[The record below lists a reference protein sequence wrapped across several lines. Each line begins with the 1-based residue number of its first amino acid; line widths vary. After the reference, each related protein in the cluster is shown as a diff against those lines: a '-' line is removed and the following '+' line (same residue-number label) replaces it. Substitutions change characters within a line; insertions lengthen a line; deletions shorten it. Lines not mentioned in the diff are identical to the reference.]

1 MKGVKEERSV
11 SAGHGKA
18 SPRFAACGV
27 GDARRVRAVKLG
39 AFGLKP
45 TLARS
50 PERER
55 LRFGGN
61 LLSGPWAATLAFA
74 GQDAEEVA
82 SRPAAV
88 WRICRGWQGDGL
100 ERRVGKGGFN
110 WRSAPQLQPT
120 CLTQRWAA
128 CGVGDARCVCAGRLG
143 TFGLKP
149 TLARSPER
157 ERLRCGGNLL
167 SGPWA
172 VTLAF
177 LRDRTRKKWHPA
189 QRLYGAFAGGGK
201 ETGWKGVLERAAS
214 IEEAR
219 PNCSQP
225 APLNGGCLR
234 GMPLLTGGLHDPA
247 FHRPYRRRACFSPY
261 LPHLPRTGENLC

>member
-55 LRFGGN
+55 LRCGGN
-61 LLSGPWAATLAFA
+61 LLSGPWAATLAFV
-74 GQDAEEVA
+74 GQDAEEVV

-88 WRICRGWQGDGL
+88 WRICRGWQG
-100 ERRVGKGGFN
+100 N
-110 WRSAPQLQPT
+110 
-120 CLTQRWAA
+120 
-128 CGVGDARCVCAGRLG
+128 
-143 TFGLKP
+143 
-149 TLARSPER
+149 
-157 ERLRCGGNLL
+157 
-167 SGPWA
+167 
-172 VTLAF
+172 
-177 LRDRTRKKWHPA
+177 
-189 QRLYGAFAGGGK
+189 
-201 ETGWKGVLERAAS
+201 GWKGALERAAS

-247 FHRPYRRRACFSPY
+247 FHCPYRRRACFSPY

>member
-1 MKGVKEERSV
+1 MKGVDEERSV

-18 SPRFAACGV
+18 SPLFAACRV
-27 GDARRVRAVKLG
+27 GDARRVRAGRLG
-39 AFGLKP
+39 TFGLKP

-50 PERER
+50 LERER

-61 LLSGPWAATLAFA
+61 LLSGPWAVTLAFA

-88 WRICRGWQGDGL
+88 WRICRGWQG
-100 ERRVGKGGFN
+100 N
-110 WRSAPQLQPT
+110 
-120 CLTQRWAA
+120 
-128 CGVGDARCVCAGRLG
+128 
-143 TFGLKP
+143 
-149 TLARSPER
+149 
-157 ERLRCGGNLL
+157 
-167 SGPWA
+167 
-172 VTLAF
+172 
-177 LRDRTRKKWHPA
+177 
-189 QRLYGAFAGGGK
+189 
-201 ETGWKGVLERAAS
+201 GWKGVLERAAS

>member
-18 SPRFAACGV
+18 SPRFAACGG
-27 GDARRVRAVKLG
+27 GDARRVRAGRLG

-61 LLSGPWAATLAFA
+61 LLSGPWAATLTFA

-88 WRICRGWQGDGL
+88 WRICRGWQG
-100 ERRVGKGGFN
+100 N
-110 WRSAPQLQPT
+110 
-120 CLTQRWAA
+120 
-128 CGVGDARCVCAGRLG
+128 
-143 TFGLKP
+143 
-149 TLARSPER
+149 
-157 ERLRCGGNLL
+157 
-167 SGPWA
+167 
-172 VTLAF
+172 
-177 LRDRTRKKWHPA
+177 
-189 QRLYGAFAGGGK
+189 
-201 ETGWKGVLERAAS
+201 GWKGVLERAAS

-219 PNCSQP
+219 PNCSHLP
-225 APLNGGCLR
+225 HSTAGRLRDMPPLIR
-234 GMPLLTGGLHDPA
+234 GLYDPA
-247 FHRPYRRRACFSPY
+247 FRRPYQRRACFSPY